1 MELREYYK
9 ILKSNVSVLI
19 YTVIIVVV
27 AAYAWS
33 VRAAQTYTASML
45 LNINRTETQA
55 TADYRYDQ
63 FYRLQADDKFAD
75 TVAQWLAAP
84 GVAKDIFEKAGI
96 STDQI
101 TMRQLSKSFH
111 AEKLS
116 VNIVNVRYSTENQ
129 DEAERIAPA
138 VESVVSDKTKS
149 LNASAKDPDWFQI
162 DSSNF
167 ILLKNVQDL
176 RLNLGI
182 AALIGLF
189 LGTLFAFGKHYISE

>member
-9 ILKSNVSVLI
+9 IIKLNIAVII
-19 YTVIIVVV
+19 YTVAIVVIV
-27 AAYAWS
+27 AYAWS
-33 VRAAQTYTASML
+33 VRTSQTYSASML
-45 LNINRTETQA
+45 LNINRTETQ
-55 TADYRYDQ
+55 TTSDYRYDQ

-96 STDQI
+96 STDQA

-116 VNIVNVRYSTENQ
+116 VNIVNVQYSTENQ
-129 DEAERIAPA
+129 GDASRIAPA

-149 LNASAKDPDWFQI
+149 LNASAKDPNWFQI
-162 DSSNF
+162 DSSNL
-167 ILLKNVQDL
+167 IVLKNIQDL

-182 AALIGLF
+182 AALAGLF
-189 LGTLFAFGKHYISE
+189 FGTLLAFGKHFISE

>member
-9 ILKSNVSVLI
+9 IIKSNFSVVI
-19 YTVIIVVV
+19 YTMIIVVV

-33 VRAAQTYTASML
+33 VRAAQTYSASML

-55 TADYRYDQ
+55 TSDYRYDQ

-75 TVAQWLAAP
+75 TVAQWLASP

-96 STDQI
+96 STDQA
-101 TMRQLSKSFH
+101 TMRQLSKSFR

-116 VNIVNVRYSTENQ
+116 VNIVNVQYSTENQ
-129 DEAERIAPA
+129 DEAVRIAPA

-162 DSSNF
+162 NSSNL
-167 ILLKNVQDL
+167 IVLKNVQDL
-176 RLNLGI
+176 RLNLGL
-182 AALIGLF
+182 AVLVGLF
-189 LGTLFAFGKHYISE
+189 LGTLLAFGKHFISE